1 MLQVNVRQIRFSF
14 TRQTRL
20 SVVAVFLCCSLSLLA
35 QNTAGSITGL
45 VQDSQGAVIPGAKVT
60 ALNQEEN
67 AVNGSTVTN
76 HEGVFVF
83 NPLKVATYT
92 ITVESPGFKVFSQK
106 NIVLNVNDAIGLPP
120 ITMALGNLSETVS
133 VEANAVTLETVTATR
148 AAVVDATQLQ
158 ELPIVTRTNVATAYL
173 REIPGNPPDSPGNFN
188 GQRNSEVTNQLDGVT
203 AMDAGNNGARS
214 VTRRPSSV
222 HR

>member
-1 MLQVNVRQIRFSF
+1 MLHVNESETRFSLTF
-14 TRQTRL
+14 QGWL
-20 SVVAVFLCCSLSLLA
+20 SAVVIFLCSSLSLLA

-67 AVNGSTVTN
+67 AVNATVLTN
-76 HEGVFVF
+76 REGVFVF

-92 ITVESPGFKVFSQK
+92 IRVEAAGFKTFSQR

-120 ITMALGNLSETVS
+120 ITMALGSLSEVVN
-133 VEANAVTLETVTATR
+133 VEANAVTLETETATR

-158 ELPIVTRTNVATAYL
+158 ELPIVTRTNIATAYL
-173 REIPGNPPDSPGNFN
+173 R
-188 GQRNSEVTNQLDGVT
+188 
-203 AMDAGNNGARS
+203 
-214 VTRRPSSV
+214 
-222 HR
+222 